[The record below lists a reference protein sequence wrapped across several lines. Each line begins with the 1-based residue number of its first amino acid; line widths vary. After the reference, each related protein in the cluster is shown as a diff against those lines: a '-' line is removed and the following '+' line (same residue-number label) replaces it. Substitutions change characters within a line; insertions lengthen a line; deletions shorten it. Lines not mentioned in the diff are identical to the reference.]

1 MKFKADLDSWFGI
14 SYGIGMKD
22 KDMNIIEF
30 SQNDVKLTDS
40 FCPYRPVDD
49 KSLGGTDDLK
59 LISFKKQDNQG
70 IVIYE
75 RLYDTGDKY
84 DLKISP
90 EIQLDFSF
98 AWGKGKLGYHGNNTK
113 VVKFSIPK
121 NSSGRILTKNENT
134 KLKQPSLV

>member
-1 MKFKADLDSWFGI
+1 LDSWVGI

-40 FCPYRPVDD
+40 FCPKMPVDD

-59 LISFKKQDNQG
+59 LISFKKEGNQG
-70 IVIYE
+70 IVTYQ

-84 DLKISP
+84 DQKISP
-90 EIQLDFSF
+90 DTEFDFSF
-98 AWGKGKLGYHGNNTK
+98 AWGKGKLGYHGDNKK
-113 VVKFSIPK
+113 VVKFSIPSPSAKISKK
-121 NSSGRILTKNENT
+121 NDNLR
-134 KLKQPSLV
+134 LKQISLV